1 MRISGV
7 GSQYSGLP
15 EASGVETVIEL
26 AQRNAQNLY
35 EKMAEVTG
43 AARLVCVLPSPDKV
57 TDWVAQAATMP
68 RVVAP
73 LILPPAV
80 AGGVRSSPRCGRTVR
95 SARNE
100 CSRPFC

>member
-68 RVVAP
+68 RVVAH
-73 LILPPAV
+73 
-80 AGGVRSSPRCGRTVR
+80 
-95 SARNE
+95 
-100 CSRPFC
+100 

>member
-1 MRISGV
+1 VGQPCRPDADQRCWIPVQRSARGVGCRVSGV
-7 GSQYSGLP
+7 GCR
-15 EASGVETVIEL
+15 ASGVETVIEL

-68 RVVAP
+68 RVVAH
-73 LILPPAV
+73 
-80 AGGVRSSPRCGRTVR
+80 
-95 SARNE
+95 
-100 CSRPFC
+100 